1 MSWLVRRCRTPGC
14 GLCCEMRPSWTE
26 MNSGTGNFGTCW
38 ISCVIL
44 KDFFYLAVGRGI
56 IEALRIYTTHTSSC
70 RYATLD
76 PFMFSRLLAL
86 FCFYFILVRV
96 LVQELFYLTLS
107 FCLLSPLASNVMMF
121 PSEYESRE
129 IEIYQKSQYSID
141 YT

>member
-1 MSWLVRRCRTPGC
+1 
-14 GLCCEMRPSWTE
+14 
-26 MNSGTGNFGTCW
+26 
-38 ISCVIL
+38 
-44 KDFFYLAVGRGI
+44 
-56 IEALRIYTTHTSSC
+56 
-70 RYATLD
+70 
-76 PFMFSRLLAL
+76 
-86 FCFYFILVRV
+86 

>member
-1 MSWLVRRCRTPGC
+1 
-14 GLCCEMRPSWTE
+14 

-76 PFMFSRLLAL
+76 PFMFSRLLVL

-96 LVQELFYLTLS
+96 LGQELFYLTLS